1 MTRFTL
7 GTFSKQYINHEFLHY
22 DAIGTLKR
30 NKKKLKPGKKLV
42 KCTSNCLL
50 TQRNK
55 KLKGTKQE
63 PKSKS
68 LDSPN
73 WDKLTD
79 WEK

>member
-1 MTRFTL
+1 MRL
-7 GTFSKQYINHEFLHY
+7 RQGEQKRSRVSLHRRL
-22 DAIGTLKR
+22 ANARGAPPETLKETK
-30 NKKKLKPGKKLV
+30 NLKPGKKLV

-63 PKSKS
+63 PKFKS

-79 WEK
+79 

>member
-1 MTRFTL
+1 MYFPEGLENTPF
-7 GTFSKQYINHEFLHY
+7 
-22 DAIGTLKR
+22 KR
-30 NKKKLKPGKKLV
+30 NKKLETGKRIV
-42 KCTSNCLL
+42 KCTLNCLL

-63 PKSKS
+63 PKFKS

-79 WEK
+79 

>member
-1 MTRFTL
+1 MMRFTKDFFKTIYQSRVSPPTPW
-7 GTFSKQYINHEFLHY
+7 GHPP
-22 DAIGTLKR
+22 GTLKR
-30 NKKKLKPGKKLV
+30 NKNLKPGKKLV

-68 LDSPN
+68 LESP
-73 WDKLTD
+73 KVQLIS
-79 WEK
+79 E